1 MENSMEVSL
10 NIKNRAIMWSSNPTT
25 GQISRDNYNLK
36 RYMNPTIHFS
46 TTDNSQNMEATL
58 ISINR

>member
-10 NIKNRAIMWSSNPTT
+10 NTKNRAIMWSSNPTT
-25 GQISRDNYNLK
+25 GHISRDNYNLK

-46 TTDNSQNMEATL
+46 TTDNSQNMEAT
-58 ISINR
+58 